1 MANILFPELSLPVEL
16 VRDLERQNPI
26 ADPRV
31 ITVSLPA
38 LLIVR

>member
-1 MANILFPELSLPVEL
+1 MANMLLPELSLPVEL
-16 VRDLERQNPI
+16 VRDLERQTI